1 MPGRWGLK
9 VWAEFPLSPEAWARP
24 RPLLFTCG
32 IASPGL
38 EGNRCGRSQRR
49 KDREEGEKALGRTL
63 SFPEGP

>member
-1 MPGRWGLK
+1 M
-9 VWAEFPLSPEAWARP
+9 WAEFPLSPEAWARP

-49 KDREEGEKALGRTL
+49 KGGEKGEKAPKDTVIPRGPL
-63 SFPEGP
+63 SRLLLL